1 MAQDYYTA
9 GYSAKSEPYFQSL
22 LGRAQIAAAQPYEEY
37 EGKRFAD
44 FTPDQLAY
52 IRDVRGLKQD
62 PRTLAAASRT
72 QAGISALYGQEYK
85 PTEFTAGAG
94 INPRDLQQLQMGAG
108 KGIATPKDY
117 RDQINAAEAA
127 QGAYGQQFQNY
138 LLGAGQR
145 VSGAGDFRDEIN
157 QGQAAQGTYNQ
168 QIQNYLLGAGQRIQA
183 PEEWEAARATAQ
195 QGTYD
200 EKLQN
205 YLLGAGQR
213 IQAPENLAQDAAR
226 MYAAQT
232 DFKGGI
238 GTRSFTDAGRAESY
252 MSPYMQNV
260 VEIQQREAQ
269 RQADIEAQTRAARA
283 VQSGAFGGSRQAIER
298 AEAARNLAQQ
308 KGDIQAKGL
317 QEGYAQAQQ
326 QFGQEEQNR
335 LTAQQA
341 NQQANLQASLAN
353 LDKSQQAR
361 VQNQAAML
369 QMQGMSAEQAMRAAQ
384 LNMQDQLSRQQANQ
398 QAQLGVQQLMSGN
411 RQQLSLQNLSNRQ
424 QAEMDNAAR
433 QFEAQG
439 MTKQQAMQVAQM
451 NMQDQLAR
459 QQANQQAQMS
469 TQELKSGQAQQM
481 DMQNLANQQQM
492 AIENASRDFE
502 ALGMTKQQAMQAAQM
517 NMQDQ
522 LARQQANQQAQ
533 LGVQE
538 LRSGQVQ
545 QMNMQNLSNRQQAEM
560 ENASRDFQALGM
572 TQEQAFQAAQLRMQ
586 DQLARDQANYQGR
599 LGIQQLGAQQ
609 NLEAQQANQQA
620 RFEAQRMAE
629 QSRQF
634 GANFGY
640 QGQVAGLQ
648 GAGQLNEIG
657 QNLYGQNIGNMGLQ
671 QDIGKQQQNLNQ
683 NRLDAQYNDWLN
695 KQNQPFKSIEFESNI
710 FRGLANPTG
719 QQNMYTAPPSMFNQ
733 LAGAGMAAYGMGQMQ
748 QRPGFSFNLGGNA
761 AGGLIDLAMSRAAA

>member
-22 LGRAQIAAAQPYEEY
+22 LGRAQAAAAQPYEEY
-37 EGKRFAD
+37 EDKRFAD
-44 FTPDQLAY
+44 FTPDQ
-52 IRDVRGLKQD
+52 IRYMQGVRGLKQD

-127 QGAYGQQFQNY
+127 QGKYNQQFQNY

-145 VSGAGDFRDEIN
+145 I
-157 QGQAAQGTYNQ
+157 QAPEEWEAAKATAQQGTYNQ

-369 QMQGMSAEQAMRAAQ
+369 QMQGMSAEQAMQAAQ

-411 RQQLSLQNLSNRQ
+411 RQQLNLQNLSNRQ
-424 QAEMDNAAR
+424 QAEVENAAR

-439 MTKQQAMQVAQM
+439 LTKQQAMQV
-451 NMQDQLAR
+451 
-459 QQANQQAQMS
+459 
-469 TQELKSGQAQQM
+469 
-481 DMQNLANQQQM
+481 
-492 AIENASRDFE
+492 
-502 ALGMTKQQAMQAAQM
+502 AQM

-545 QMNMQNLSNRQQAEM
+545 QMDMQNLANRQQAGM
-560 ENASRDFQALGM
+560 EDASRDFQALGM